1 MKLYNIIFYHIH
13 LLSVATGGE
22 KGALMKTIY
31 VFSFL
36 QGLNLIELLILLDIF
51 GLVSIDNP
59 SKVYVIVVY
68 VILVFLNLIYLKPNN
83 KYKSIENYYLN
94 KLNIKTDNSGKWVLI
109 YAILSII
116 LIFILAPLR
125 V

>member
-1 MKLYNIIFYHIH
+1 MKVYNIIFYHIH
-13 LLSVATGGE
+13 LLSIATGGE

-36 QGLNLIELLILLDIF
+36 QGLNLIELFILMDIF
-51 GLVSIDNP
+51 GLASIENVSKI
-59 SKVYVIVVY
+59 YTIVTY
-68 VILVFLNLIYLKPNN
+68 GILILLNLIYLKPND

-94 KLNIKTDNSGKWVLI
+94 KLDIKTDRSGKWVLT
-109 YAILSII
+109 YAILSVI
-116 LIFILAPLR
+116 LLFVLAPLR